1 VADPEH
7 RVVMAK
13 PVRNSNNCNNN
24 NNNNNNKNQEG
35 VPER

>member
-7 RVVMAK
+7 TVVMAK

-24 NNNNNNKNQEG
+24 NNNNNKNQEEG